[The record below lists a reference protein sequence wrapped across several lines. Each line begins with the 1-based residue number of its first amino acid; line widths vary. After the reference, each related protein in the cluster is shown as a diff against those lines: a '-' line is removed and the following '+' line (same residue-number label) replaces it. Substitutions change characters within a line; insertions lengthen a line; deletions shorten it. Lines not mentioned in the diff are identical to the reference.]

1 LQVVDSSAEL
11 SEMGVVLG
19 EVIAGG
25 CAALTSP
32 FVFEIDYKLNLA

>member
-1 LQVVDSSAEL
+1 
-11 SEMGVVLG
+11 MGVMVLG

-32 FVFEIDYKLNLA
+32 FIISLDVFRSLVFV